1 MVRLKAIS
9 ERTAIMSTELRTRA
23 AKPQSAGLRRFF
35 SAFQVRHTACVWST
49 FAVVMLGVGAVS
61 ERGAQA
67 QTQTPNIQDAVAPG
81 QASSGNR
88 AANSAAPNVAFFDGA
103 QPPVN
108 LLQAFDAVVIDPASG
123 FDPAGHPLA
132 HTVWIAR
139 THAASGDA

>member
-9 ERTAIMSTELRTRA
+9 ERTAIMSTELRAGA

-49 FAVVMLGVGAVS
+49 LAVVMLGMGAVP
-61 ERGAQA
+61 ERGAQ
-67 QTQTPNIQDAVAPG
+67 THPQTPNIQDTAAPG
-81 QASSGNR
+81 AASSGNR
-88 AANSAAPNVAFFDGA
+88 AVTRAASSAAPNVAFFDGA

-123 FDPAGHPLA
+123 FHP
-132 HTVWIAR
+132 
-139 THAASGDA
+139 